1 MLELKVENVWF
12 VDMNT
17 GESKKNGKPYLL
29 VNYKT
34 DFGVKM
40 LYITDPSDE
49 SILFFDDLKF
59 GDTFELKTGV

>member
-17 GESKKNGKPYLL
+17 WESKKTWKPYLL

-34 DFGVKM
+34 DFWVKM
-40 LYITDPSDE
+40 LYITEPSDD
-49 SILFFDDLKF
+49 SILFFDELKF
-59 GDTFELKTGV
+59 GDTFELKTWV